1 MKKVYV
7 IKCTD
12 STYNNDKIEV
22 NILNVFDDFEKAK
35 KTLDEY
41 KKDEIDTFKEL
52 TNFELYENYN
62 NFEIVICD
70 RYIKYSII
78 EMVVE

>member
-1 MKKVYV
+1 MKKVYI
-7 IKCTD
+7 IKCRD
-12 STYNNDKIEV
+12 SAYNNNNIDV
-22 NILNVFDDFEKAK
+22 DILNVFNDFEKAK
-35 KTLDEY
+35 KTLEEY
-41 KKDEIDTFKEL
+41 KKEEIDTFKEL

>member
-1 MKKVYV
+1 MKKVYI

-35 KTLDEY
+35 KTLEEY

-62 NFEIVICD
+62 NFEIVIYD
-70 RYIKYSII
+70 RHIKYSII
-78 EMVVE
+78 EMEVE

>member
-35 KTLDEY
+35 KTLEEY
-41 KKDEIDTFKEL
+41 KKEEINTFKEL

-78 EMVVE
+78 EMEVE

>member
-1 MKKVYV
+1 MKKVYI

-35 KTLDEY
+35 KTLEEY
-41 KKDEIDTFKEL
+41 KKEEIDTFKEL
-52 TNFELYENYN
+52 TSFELYENYN
-62 NFEIVICD
+62 NFEIIIYD
-70 RYIKYSII
+70 RHIKYSII
-78 EMVVE
+78 EMEVE